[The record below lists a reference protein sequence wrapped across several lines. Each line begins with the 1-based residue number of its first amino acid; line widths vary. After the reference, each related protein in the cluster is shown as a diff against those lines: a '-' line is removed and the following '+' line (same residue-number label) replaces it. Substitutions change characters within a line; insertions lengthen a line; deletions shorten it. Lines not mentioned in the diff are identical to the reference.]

1 MTRVPELD
9 RALHSVLFLGG
20 AHCVVESNVNYQRV
34 IINNLKKTNK
44 AIFKDWDEKLEGNL
58 PHLLR
63 T

>member
-20 AHCVVESNVNYQRV
+20 AHCVVESNVSYQVRV

-44 AIFKDWDEKLEGNL
+44 AIFKNWDV
-58 PHLLR
+58 
-63 T
+63 